1 MLTLRSTD
9 DEKKFILTPGKHIWP
24 FSFHLDDSLP
34 PTMTQNDRQGPY
46 IHYFLRARLEQSDRC
61 KMNVEQRY
69 PIVIQRSTTSLR
81 VTALEVQYEN
91 RKGVQLHAFL
101 HKNVAVAG
109 EYFSFEL
116 DLYNPNQMTIHRISA
131 KLIQERILGRTEEKN
146 VIPLTKNLL
155 DVYNFQDEHLHGNF
169 ELLLPRNTMASFS
182 WETEPW
188 PSRNSLTMRYELRLE
203 AHMHDR
209 LNNIRLQVPL
219 IIINTTSKNEDE
231 MMSLPSYETL
241 FPV

>member
-1 MLTLRSTD
+1 MLTLCSTD
-9 DEKKFILTPGKHIWP
+9 DEKKIILTPGKHIWP

-34 PTMTQNDRQGPY
+34 PTMTQNDHQGPCIRY
-46 IHYFLRARLEQSDRC
+46 VLCARLKQSDRC

-69 PIVIQRSTTSLR
+69 PIMIQRSTTSLR
-81 VTALEVQYEN
+81 VTHLEVEDEN
-91 RKGVQLHAFL
+91 QKGVQLHAFL

-109 EYFSFEL
+109 ECFSFEL
-116 DLYNPNQMTIHRISA
+116 DLYNPNRMTIHRISA
-131 KLIQERILGRTEEKN
+131 KLIRERILGLTKEKN
-146 VIPLTKNLL
+146 VISLTTNLL
-155 DVYNFQDEHLHGNF
+155 DVYDFQDEYLCGNF
-169 ELLLPRNTMASFS
+169 ELLLPKKPVTSFS
-182 WETEPW
+182 WETEPY
-188 PSRNSLTMRYELRLE
+188 PSQNPLTMRYELRLE

-219 IIINTTSKNEDE
+219 IIINTTSTNEDE